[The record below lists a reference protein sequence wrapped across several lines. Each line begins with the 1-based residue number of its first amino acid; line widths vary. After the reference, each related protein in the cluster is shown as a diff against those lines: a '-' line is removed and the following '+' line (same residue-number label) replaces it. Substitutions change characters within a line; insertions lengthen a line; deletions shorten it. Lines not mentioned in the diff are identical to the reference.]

1 MGCVARGGGD
11 TSSERRTHRLS
22 CVGSDAAAFE
32 PGDIGIAKRSFGEE
46 SELVHVDRV
55 RVDPWSVFED
65 LPSLGTLQHPV
76 AQTREHGPRGEV
88 SERSDHIWRTDAL
101 CSATRFSHAGR
112 TSPTRVR
119 ESHERGA
126 QREET
131 VFEPVKRD
139 VAFVRGLSVDGARL
153 WPGV

>member
-1 MGCVARGGGD
+1 M
-11 TSSERRTHRLS
+11 THRFS
-22 CVGSDAAAFE
+22 GVGRNPAAFE
-32 PGDIGIAKRSFGEE
+32 PSDIRVPEGTLREE

-55 RVDPWSVFED
+55 RVDPWSVLED
-65 LPSLGTLQHPV
+65 LPSFGTLQHPV

-101 CSATRFSHAGR
+101 CSATLFSHAGR

-119 ESHERGA
+119 KSHERGA

-139 VAFVRGLSVDGARL
+139 VALVRGLGVDRAFLPPTRRRHRMACRCNN
-153 WPGV
+153 P